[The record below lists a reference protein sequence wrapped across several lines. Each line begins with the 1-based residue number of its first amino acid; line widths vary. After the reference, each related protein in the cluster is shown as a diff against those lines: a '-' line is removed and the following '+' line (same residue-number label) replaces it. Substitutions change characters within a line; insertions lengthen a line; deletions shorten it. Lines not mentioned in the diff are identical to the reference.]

1 MRADRLAWVVGA
13 ALSRST
19 RDWRRIWGMWV
30 SGEVIATLGVGAT
43 LLVATVAG
51 FGWMIQYVDRRFARV
66 DDQFARVD
74 EKFARVDEKIDA
86 QGESVREI
94 ITARVGA
101 VERELVELKVAVAR
115 MEGPRPRFSTA
126 R

>member
-1 MRADRLAWVVGA
+1 
-13 ALSRST
+13 
-19 RDWRRIWGMWV
+19 MWV

-74 EKFARVDEKIDA
+74 EKFARVDVKIDA

-101 VERELVELKVAVAR
+101 VERELVEFKVAVAR
-115 MEGPRPRFSTA
+115 MAGPRPRFSTA

>member
-1 MRADRLAWVVGA
+1 M
-13 ALSRST
+13 
-19 RDWRRIWGMWV
+19 WGMWV

-74 EKFARVDEKIDA
+74 EKIDA